1 MKEIRVLSSDGAHT
15 LAGRVYEPRGE
26 VKGMFHVVH
35 GMTEHIGRYETFMEE
50 MAQNGFLTF
59 GYDHLGHGN
68 TARDKSELGYIADK
82 DGWRYL
88 ADDVAVFGKAM
99 EEAYGKTA
107 PYVLMGHSMGSFIVR
122 LTAARYPDLA
132 DKLIVMGTGGPNPA
146 AGAGLAV
153 IRLLKLFKGG
163 HGYSDLVE
171 KLAFGTYNSHFR
183 NENDPLSWLTKDRTI
198 RERYAR
204 DTFCTFRFTLS
215 AMQDLITLNARSNA
229 KNWAEKIACP
239 VLLVSGADDPV
250 GDYGAGVKAVNKML
264 QSVGKN
270 VTMRLY
276 ENCRHEILNDTARK
290 DVIRDILSFAGEA

>member
-1 MKEIRVLSSDGAHT
+1 
-15 LAGRVYEPRGE
+15 
-26 VKGMFHVVH
+26 
-35 GMTEHIGRYETFMEE
+35 
-50 MAQNGFLTF
+50 
-59 GYDHLGHGN
+59 
-68 TARDKSELGYIADK
+68 
-82 DGWRYL
+82 
-88 ADDVAVFGKAM
+88 
-99 EEAYGKTA
+99 
-107 PYVLMGHSMGSFIVR
+107 MGSFIVR

-198 RERYAR
+198 RERYAQ

-229 KNWAEKIACP
+229 KDWAEKIACP